1 MTPSPGAAQAK
12 TQSSNGWG
20 SKSGNEKDKIEFKD
34 IIAAELKKPENR
46 GDFASSSF
54 LQGII
59 IHWQR
64 FGGGPSGCYQYGI
77 LQFLQDVERRQSP

>member
-1 MTPSPGAAQAK
+1 MSPAAQEK
-12 TQSSNGWG
+12 TQAGNGWG
-20 SKSGNEKDKIEFKD
+20 SKSGNEKDKIEFKE